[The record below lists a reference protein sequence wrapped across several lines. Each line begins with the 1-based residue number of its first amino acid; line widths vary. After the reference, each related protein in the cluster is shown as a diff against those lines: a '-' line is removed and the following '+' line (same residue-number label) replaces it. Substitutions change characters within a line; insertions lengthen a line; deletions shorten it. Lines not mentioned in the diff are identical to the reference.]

1 MITNVSV
8 QTKLFEIG
16 INIMLLANVVK
27 LFSKNIYFANK
38 LFGKLECIYN
48 IIVSFNSY
56 NDGILYLKHTL
67 NLNSCNIVK
76 WESWTVTLAVE

>member
-16 INIMLLANVVK
+16 INIMLLANVK

-48 IIVSFNSY
+48 IIVPFNSY
-56 NDGILYLKHTL
+56 NDGILFKFKFL
-67 NLNSCNIVK
+67 
-76 WESWTVTLAVE
+76 